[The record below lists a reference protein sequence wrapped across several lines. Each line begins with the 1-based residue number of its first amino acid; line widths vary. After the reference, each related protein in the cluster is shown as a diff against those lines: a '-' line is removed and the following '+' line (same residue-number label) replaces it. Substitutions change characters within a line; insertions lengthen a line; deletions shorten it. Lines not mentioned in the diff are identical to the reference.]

1 MTLTINEIESKIM
14 LFVSSNAGCNVST
27 LVHGLAKQHR
37 VSPSTISKVYH
48 SLIYDKQKNPDG
60 VLIVEKPSG
69 FRGGHEPFKIFLK
82 QTDLKKQIDE
92 ILTLLEKYEKEYH
105 TYFPNV
111 RKGKLLIK
119 KTLDGYKYFAIN
131 KKYESDFTMFCSLI
145 NTVFQRVSGFSFA
158 KATGLTP
165 KEYDGIINSLQK
177 RTMTWIIKEI
187 NHFLNQQSKAH
198 TVTRWNVLMNI
209 RSQLAWLIVLEFRKP
224 DLFYNKEWLKDG
236 VIY

>member
-1 MTLTINEIESKIM
+1 MTLTKDEIESKIM
-14 LFVSSNAGCNVST
+14 MFVSSNAGCNVST
-27 LVHGLAKQHR
+27 LVLGLAKQHR
-37 VSPSTISKVYH
+37 VSPSRISKVYH
-48 SLIYDKQKNPDG
+48 SLIFSDKNPSG
-60 VLIVEKPSG
+60 NLIVKKPSG

-82 QTDLKKQIDE
+82 QNDFKKQIDE

-119 KTLDGYKYFAIN
+119 KSVEGYKYFAIN
-131 KKYESDFTMFCSLI
+131 KKYESDFNMFCVLI
-145 NTVFQRVSGFSFA
+145 DTVFQRVSGFSFA

-187 NHFLNQQSKAH
+187 NIFLNQQSKAH
-198 TVTRWNVLMNI
+198 NITRWNVLMNI

>member
-1 MTLTINEIESKIM
+1 MTLTDNEIESKIM
-14 LFVSSNAGCNVST
+14 QFVSANAGCNVRT
-27 LVHGLAKQHR
+27 MVQGLR
-37 VSPSTISKVYH
+37 ERLSVSPSRISKIYH
-48 SLIYDKQKNPDG
+48 NTIYDEKKNPNG

-69 FRGGHEPFKIFLK
+69 FHGGNQPFKLYLR

-119 KTLDGYKYFAIN
+119 KSVDGFKYFSIN
-131 KKYESDFTMFCSLI
+131 QRYVQDFNMFCVLI
-145 NTVFQRVSGFSFA
+145 NAVFQRVSGFSFA

-165 KEYDGIINSLQK
+165 KSYDGIINSLQK

-187 NHFLNQQSKAH
+187 DHFLNQQSKAH
-198 TVTRWNVLMNI
+198 NITRWNVLMNI
-209 RSQLAWLIVLEFRKP
+209 RSQLVWLIVLEFRKP
-224 DLFYNKEWLKDG
+224 DLFYNKEWLKEG
-236 VIY
+236 VIF

>member
-1 MTLTINEIESKIM
+1 MQRLRPRI
-14 LFVSSNAGCNVST
+14 
-27 LVHGLAKQHR
+27 
-37 VSPSTISKVYH
+37 
-48 SLIYDKQKNPDG
+48 
-60 VLIVEKPSG
+60 
-69 FRGGHEPFKIFLK
+69 
-82 QTDLKKQIDE
+82 
-92 ILTLLEKYEKEYH
+92 
-105 TYFPNV
+105 
-111 RKGKLLIK
+111 KG
-119 KTLDGYKYFAIN
+119 YFAIN
-131 KKYESDFTMFCSLI
+131 KRYESDFTMFCSLI
-145 NTVFQRVSGFSFA
+145 DTVFQRVSGFSFA

-198 TVTRWNVLMNI
+198 NITRWNVLMNI